1 MSGLVEKIY
10 SNALFEITQEEKS
23 SADVLN
29 ELSSLGVIF
38 SENPDFI
45 KLLSSPT
52 LNVTEKQKIV
62 SEILKDKISD
72 TTFNFI
78 NVIVE
83 KNRIS
88 YIDKIIESY
97 KVLYNECNGILEITA
112 ITSTAMSNT
121 LRKKLV
127 DKLESVSSKKITLV
141 EKIDKSILGGII
153 LNYGNTQID
162 DSIKSKLDN
171 LRYQI
176 DSTIA

>member
-10 SNALFEITQEEKS
+10 SNALFQITEEENTS
-23 SADVLN
+23 DDVLN
-29 ELSSLGVIF
+29 ELSSLSIIF
-38 SENPDFI
+38 SQNFDII
-45 KLLSSPT
+45 KLLSTPT

-62 SEILKDKISD
+62 SDILKGKISEI
-72 TTFNFI
+72 TFNFI

-88 YIDKIIESY
+88 YIDKVIKNY
-97 KVLYNECNGILEITA
+97 KELYNEHNGILEIIA
-112 ITSTAMSNT
+112 ITSTAMSDT

-141 EKIDKSILGGII
+141 EEVDKNILGGIV

-162 DSIKSKLDN
+162 GSLKSKLDN

-176 DSTIA
+176 GSIIV

>member
-1 MSGLVEKIY
+1 MSALVEKIY
-10 SNALFEITQEEKS
+10 SNALFQITQEDKS
-23 SADVLN
+23 SDDVLN
-29 ELSSLGVIF
+29 ELSSLGNIF
-38 SENPDFI
+38 SQNYELI
-45 KLLSSPT
+45 KLLSAPT
-52 LNVTEKQKIV
+52 LNATEKQKIV
-62 SEILKDKISD
+62 SDIFKNKISA

-97 KVLYNECNGILEITA
+97 KELYNDYNGILEITA
-112 ITSTAMSNT
+112 ITSTAMSDT

-127 DKLESVSSKKITLV
+127 SKLEQVSSKKITLV
-141 EKIDKSILGGII
+141 EKVDKDILGGIV

-162 DSIKSKLDN
+162 GSLKSKLDN

-176 DSTIA
+176 DTTIA

>member
-1 MSGLVEKIY
+1 MSALIEKIY
-10 SNALFEITQEEKS
+10 SNALFEITQEAGS
-23 SADVLN
+23 SDNTLN
-29 ELSSLGVIF
+29 ELSSLGNVF
-38 SENPDFI
+38 SQNSDLI
-45 KLLSSPT
+45 KLLSAPT
-52 LNVTEKQKIV
+52 LNALEKQKIV
-62 SEILKDKISD
+62 SDIFKDKISD

-97 KVLYNECNGILEITA
+97 KQLYNDYNGILEITA
-112 ITSTAMSNT
+112 ITSTQMSDT
-121 LRKKLV
+121 LKKRLV

-141 EKIDKSILGGII
+141 EKVDKDILGGIV

-162 DSIKSKLDN
+162 GSLKSKLDN

-176 DSTIA
+176 DATIA